1 MTLVNYKTAN
11 NASSTLASGIGA
23 GATSLVC
30 ATGQG
35 GRFPSVFPFPLTLE
49 KTVSGVVTKREIV
62 KVTNRSSD
70 AFTIVRSAGY
80 CLASDSATTQ
90 TNTAQSFDADDVI
103 SLRLTGEIIDDLNAE
118 AVRLENAKLD
128 IADYQNGEK
137 VYASSSTG
145 TDAYAIT
152 LDPPITAYVVS
163 QTFKFSA
170 DVANTGPATLNVNGL
185 GAKTIKKQHD
195 VDLDSGD
202 IES

>member
-1 MTLVNYKTAN
+1 MTLTNYKTTN

-35 GRFPSVFPFPLTLE
+35 GRFPSTFPFLITIE
-49 KTVSGVVTKREIV
+49 KTVADVVTKREIV

-90 TNTAQSFDADDVI
+90 TNTAQSFDSGDVI
-103 SLRLTGEIIDDLNAE
+103 SLRLTGEIIDDVNAE
-118 AVRLENAKLD
+118 LSRLETDKLD
-128 IADYQNGEK
+128 IADFQNGEK
-137 VYASSSTG
+137 VYASTSTG

-152 LDPPITAYVVS
+152 LTPAITAYVTA
-163 QTFKFSA
+163 QTFRFSA
-170 DVANTGPATLNVNGL
+170 DVANT
-185 GAKTIKKQHD
+185 
-195 VDLDSGD
+195 
-202 IES
+202 